1 MGPIT
6 AKLREVFN
14 DFTHGKYPKYQHWNV
29 PVE

>member
-14 DFTHGKYPKYQHWNV
+14 DVAHGKYPKYSSWNV
-29 PVE
+29 AVA